1 MDGVGEGRMKIKWTS
16 LKDRK
21 GEAAGGNGEHERW
34 VRGAGCGV
42 RAGGENNEE
51 ARRRT
56 STPRCVFLMCVVS
69 VSVALEEHD
78 GELVSIENEEVL
90 STRARRAT

>member
-1 MDGVGEGRMKIKWTS
+1 MLLVK
-16 LKDRK
+16 
-21 GEAAGGNGEHERW
+21 A
-34 VRGAGCGV
+34 V

-56 STPRCVFLMCVVS
+56 STPRCVVLMCVVS